1 MRGTNNLVIRKI
13 GVNMNDE
20 LKALV
25 IKAGAPAPLLEE
37 IWFNIFCEQFAD
49 VLLTQAETE
58 VFGETN

>member
-1 MRGTNNLVIRKI
+1 MKVLVIRKI
-13 GVNMNDE
+13 GVDMNDE

-25 IKAGAPAPLLEE
+25 IKAGAPAPLLDE

>member
-1 MRGTNNLVIRKI
+1 MKVLVTRKI

-25 IKAGAPAPLLEE
+25 IKAGAPAPLLDE

-58 VFGETN
+58 VFGETCE